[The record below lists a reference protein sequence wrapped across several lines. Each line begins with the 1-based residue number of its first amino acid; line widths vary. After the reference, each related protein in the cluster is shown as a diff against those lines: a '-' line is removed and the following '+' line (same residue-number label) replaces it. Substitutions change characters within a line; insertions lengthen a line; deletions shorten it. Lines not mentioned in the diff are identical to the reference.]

1 MVDSQTLKDISVCMP
16 FGNGDIVSKIGIDAA
31 AGLNNLTEV
40 IKTLNSFQI
49 EQYKQPIQS
58 NLQNCLSVIAEFA

>member
-1 MVDSQTLKDISVCMP
+1 MP